1 MAKNTFYEHYHQ
13 DKPTKAGARLS
24 VAMCRRVFDFAGV
37 TRGKRVLEIGPGRGP
52 FADVCLGCGVEYV
65 AVEANKAMADS
76 LRSRGA
82 EVVEARVPPLP
93 PLDGKFDF
101 VVMINVMEH
110 MNDMREALQ
119 LAGQIREH
127 LNPGGGL
134 VVCSPDY
141 LNLRVHFFNCDFSHN
156 YVTTRRRL
164 AQLFVSAGYG
174 RTRSCYLA
182 GPFSGP
188 LAILLA
194 AGAARLPFGTFH
206 AWAPANRLFAKLY
219 KIQLSLSRKVLIIG
233 ENQEGPA
240 RTDGRESDE

>member
-1 MAKNTFYEHYHQ
+1 
-13 DKPTKAGARLS
+13 
-24 VAMCRRVFDFAGV
+24 V

-76 LRSRGA
+76 LRGRGA
-82 EVVEARVPPLP
+82 AVIEARVPPLP

-156 YVTTRRRL
+156 YVTTQRRL
-164 AQLFVSAGYG
+164 AQLLISAGYSG
-174 RTRSCYLA
+174 SRSAYVA
-182 GPFSGP
+182 GPFTGIA
-188 LAILLA
+188 AIVV
-194 AGAARLPFGTFH
+194 AGFAARLPFGVFH
-206 AWAPANRLFAKLY
+206 AWWPGSRLFAKLY